1 MRQTSIQQLED
12 LEEAIVLGQRALA
25 ERNRLLVALADAG
38 HTSASLFH
46 RINDRRTEIGAPLL
60 SRDAIEAA
68 IRRGRS
74 K

>member
-1 MRQTSIQQLED
+1 MSNTNIQQLED
-12 LEEAIVLGQRALA
+12 LEEAIVAGQRALA
-25 ERNRLLVALADAG
+25 ERNRLLVALSQAG

-68 IRRGRS
+68 IRRGRA

>member
-1 MRQTSIQQLED
+1 MRQASIQQLED

-46 RINDRRTEIGAPLL
+46 RINDRRSEIGAPLL

>member
-1 MRQTSIQQLED
+1 MSQTNIQQLED
-12 LEEAIVLGQRALA
+12 LEEAIVAGQRALA

-68 IRRGRS
+68 IRRGRA